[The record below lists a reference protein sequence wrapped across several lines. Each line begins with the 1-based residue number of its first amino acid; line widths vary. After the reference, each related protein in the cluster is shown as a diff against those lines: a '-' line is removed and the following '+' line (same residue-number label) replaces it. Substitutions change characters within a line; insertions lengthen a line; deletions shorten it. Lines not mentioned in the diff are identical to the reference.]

1 MSGSREREFQ
11 SPLGPATGKVT
22 VIAVTTSSV
31 HVDLT
36 GKAIKADMD
45 KRRLVTMKA
54 EGDVWYR
61 WSLLT
66 TGETVDETDTTTTAQ
81 CSWIAV
87 GERVDDLPPAGTNG
101 IVVKAPANC
110 KLRLHVGSEPYT
122 T

>member
-1 MSGSREREFQ
+1 MSSREREFQ
-11 SPLGPATGKVT
+11 SPLGPQTGKVT

-36 GKAIKADMD
+36 GKPIKTDLD
-45 KRRLVTMKA
+45 KRRLITLKA
-54 EGDVWYR
+54 EADVWYR

-66 TGETVDETDTTTTAQ
+66 TGETVDEADTTTANQ
-81 CSWIAV
+81 CGWIAA

-101 IVVKAPANC
+101 IVVKAPAAC

>member
-22 VIAVTTSSV
+22 VIGVTTSSA
-31 HVDLT
+31 HIDLT
-36 GKAIKADMD
+36 GKAVKADLD
-45 KRRLVTMKA
+45 KRRLITLKA

-66 TGETVDETDTTTTAQ
+66 SGETVDETDTTTNAQ

-101 IVVKAPANC
+101 IVVKAPVAC

>member
-22 VIAVTTSSV
+22 VIGVTTSSA

-36 GKAIKADMD
+36 GKAIFTDLA
-45 KRRLVTMKA
+45 KRRLITLKA
-54 EGDVWYR
+54 EADVWYR
-61 WSLLT
+61 WSTAT
-66 TGETVDETDTTTTAQ
+66 TGETVDETDTTTNNQ
-81 CSWIAV
+81 CSWISA
-87 GERVDDLPPAGTNG
+87 GERVDDLPPAGTQG
-101 IVVKAPANC
+101 IVVKAPVAC